1 MLEVKDNKLIID
13 GIVKDLKDVNL
24 INSKSN
30 AIYFSNNMVER
41 IKSYPYSIE
50 EVYKV
55 LENSGINTFWLVNNT
70 IINLNN
76 IERVYIKYYQYAGL
90 SIVETLKENAETCF
104 VNIVC
109 KNGKTESISFT
120 NSSDVILFNFAIS
133 NIDASLNCF
142 IHFLYAF

>member
-76 IERVYIKYYQYAGL
+76 IERVFIKYYQYAGL

-109 KNGKTESISFT
+109 KNGKTESISF
-120 NSSDVILFNFAIS
+120 SSDKEAEKFYHELDNKIINLKSEYILRG
-133 NIDASLNCF
+133 
-142 IHFLYAF
+142 

>member
-76 IERVYIKYYQYAGL
+76 IERVFIKYYQYAGL

-109 KNGKTESISFT
+109 KNGKTETISF
-120 NSSDVILFNFAIS
+120 SSDKEAEKFYHELDNKIINLKSEYILRG
-133 NIDASLNCF
+133 
-142 IHFLYAF
+142 